1 MIKITNSER
10 EALENVG
17 LLRHKRTGYNSCDP
31 SFYVANK
38 EHTGR
43 NKHTYIVEDPDVM
56 KFLGYYENQNLQK
69 INEKQYELLVENG
82 LINEANTQKWGKYN
96 PKAICYENQFGEYRI
111 AKIAS
116 LMLFLGLWK
125 DNKRKRMAK
134 MQSREQAMA
143 ESNANEVD
151 PGGNEP
157 DGLNNPVK
165 TSNGMPDIM
174 EQAKALGMPKVIFR
188 DADTGE
194 IVKAGGLELLSGY
207 GINVDQLNN

>member
-10 EALENVG
+10 EALEKVG

-38 EHTGR
+38 EHIGR

-56 KFLGYYENQNLQK
+56 KFLGYYEGQNLQK
-69 INEKQYELLVENG
+69 INEKQYGMLLEGNYV
-82 LINEANTQKWGKYN
+82 NEANTQHWGKYN

-116 LMLFLGLWK
+116 LMLYLGLWK

-134 MQSREQAMA
+134 AQEKVENNLEINSLAMNNSGMVNRETIDNVNMA
-143 ESNANEVD
+143 F
-151 PGGNEP
+151 PT
-157 DGLNNPVK
+157 NNGV
-165 TSNGMPDIM
+165 PDIM
-174 EQAKALGMPKVIFR
+174 EQAKQMGMPKVIFR
-188 DADTGE
+188 DANTGA
-194 IVKAGGLELLSGY
+194 IIQAGDESLLTGY
-207 GINVDQLNN
+207 TF